1 MDIISVLQ
9 LLGGVGLFLYG
20 MSLMT
25 ASLENLAGSGLKTVL
40 EKLTTSKKKGIGQ
53 IKGWT
58 FGIGVTA
65 IIQSSAAV
73 TIMLSGFVNAGIMKL
88 EQALPVVF
96 GSNVGSTVTAQ
107 ILRLGD
113 LGSDTLILRL
123 LKPSSFASILLAIGA
138 FMFIFIKKKKT
149 KDVAS
154 ILVGLGMLF
163 FGMTVMEQI
172 FEPLRES
179 EKFRS
184 FFTSFENPLLGLLVG
199 LIITAIIQSSNAA
212 VGILQ
217 ALSATGSITYAI
229 TVPIVIGINLGKCMP
244 IVLGMLG
251 SNKKAKKVNISYLFF
266 NIFGAVFFMLII
278 YLFYYTVGIAGFE
291 NVVNRGN
298 IANVHLAFN
307 TLTSIILLIFND
319 KVAALCDKMVGEDN
333 TREQDEELAKL
344 DDMLLNTPNVA
355 LEQCKNLITKM
366 GEAILENYKMASKM
380 IYEYDTSKFPKMEE
394 NESFIDRCETALS
407 AYVVRIDRKRL
418 TTSDKLAVSEIL
430 NSISDF
436 ERMGD
441 YCMNIAYVAQD
452 KNEKNIHFSP
462 YGHREIDT
470 IVSAVEYTMDNIFSA
485 FKNDDAALA
494 ERVEPLSETID
505 SLKELIKSR
514 HVERLQAGECSI
526 EGGVTL
532 FDLINSFERI
542 ASHAANVALHIIKR
556 VKGDR
561 SFDEMHGHAN
571 DIFSEEYKALY
582 HYYESMYV
590 EPILKP
596 LTDEELAVLIADRNK
611 RDAASKSVDEPLNE
625 IDEKQKKQE
634 KVSGKSEKKQDKSD
648 KNSDKT
654 DKNADKQSKSDKKSD
669 KVDSNIDKT
678 QKIDTKP
685 EHNNKNASHQTKKN
699 NNNNSKKTSRKK
711 RKNDKKK

>member
-1 MDIISVLQ
+1 
-9 LLGGVGLFLYG
+9 
-20 MSLMT
+20 
-25 ASLENLAGSGLKTVL
+25 
-40 EKLTTSKKKGIGQ
+40 
-53 IKGWT
+53 
-58 FGIGVTA
+58 
-65 IIQSSAAV
+65 
-73 TIMLSGFVNAGIMKL
+73 
-88 EQALPVVF
+88 
-96 GSNVGSTVTAQ
+96 
-107 ILRLGD
+107 
-113 LGSDTLILRL
+113 
-123 LKPSSFASILLAIGA
+123 
-138 FMFIFIKKKKT
+138 FIKKKKT

-154 ILVGLGMLF
+154 ILVGLGLLF

-179 EKFRS
+179 AKFQS

-217 ALSATGSITYAI
+217 ALSATGSITYAV

-266 NIFGAVFFMLII
+266 NVFGAAFFMLII

-319 KVAALCDKMVGEDN
+319 KVAALCDKIVGEDN
-333 TREQDEELAKL
+333 TKEQDKELAKL

-380 IYEYDTSKFPKMEE
+380 IYEYDTSKCPKMEE
-394 NESFIDRCETALS
+394 NEAFIDRCETALS

-418 TTSDKLAVSEIL
+418 TTSDKLVVSEIL

-470 IVSAVEYTMDNIFSA
+470 IVSPVEYTMDNIFSA
-485 FKNDDAALA
+485 FKNDDVALA

-505 SLKELIKSR
+505 NLKELIKSR

-556 VKGDR
+556 VKGDS

-582 HYYESMYV
+582 HYYESMYI
-590 EPILKP
+590 EPIQKP
-596 LTDEELAVLIADRNK
+596 LTDEELAELIADRNK
-611 RDAASKSVDEPLNE
+611 RDAAVKSAGE
-625 IDEKQKKQE
+625 ITQVAEDKPKKQDKE
-634 KVSGKSEKKQDKSD
+634 STKSDNKPDKSD
-648 KNSDKT
+648 KNSDKAG
-654 DKNADKQSKSDKKSD
+654 KGAEKQSKS
-669 KVDSNIDKT
+669 
-678 QKIDTKP
+678 
-685 EHNNKNASHQTKKN
+685 EKNATYQAKKN
-699 NNNNSKKTSRKK
+699 NNNNSKKSSRKK
-711 RKNDKKK
+711 RKNSKKK